1 MPTARAPRFDLRT
14 LLRSTLAGGAA
25 TLADLV
31 VLFLGVTLF
40 GLSARVASL
49 PALLAGGV
57 VNFFGNRH
65 FAFRATSGSL
75 KRQAIL
81 YAITEA
87 VALALNGLLF
97 DGAVRLIHPS
107 TTGAMLLRL
116 VTTNVVFVAFS
127 YPVWRRVFRPAVATS

>member
-1 MPTARAPRFDLRT
+1 MASPRLDLRT
-14 LLRSTLAGGAA
+14 LLRSSLAGGAA
-25 TLADLV
+25 TLADLA
-31 VLFLGVTLF
+31 VLFLGVTVF
-40 GLSARVASL
+40 GLGARVASL

-65 FAFRATSGSL
+65 FAFRASSGSL
-75 KRQAIL
+75 RRQATL

-87 VALALNGLLF
+87 IALALNGILF
-97 DGAVRLIHPS
+97 DAAVRVAHPS

-127 YPVWRRVFRPAVATS
+127 YPVWRRVFRPAVTA